1 MKKVSLFA
9 LIAIVAV
16 GCSSKKAVV
25 TSPTNKSDVEVTIPC
40 TGKEYQSDSKTFRA
54 SGEGFSNSMTIAK
67 DKALQTAR
75 ARLATSIEATV
86 ERVIDNYASSYEKGM
101 NEEAK
106 AKYQELSRTIV
117 KKKLEGTIAIC
128 ESMTK
133 TPEGAYR
140 AYVAVELGG
149 PELVSEIS
157 NSVKADDKLRIDYEY
172 EKFKKTFEEEMQKLE
187 NQQ

>member
-1 MKKVSLFA
+1 
-9 LIAIVAV
+9 
-16 GCSSKKAVV
+16 
-25 TSPTNKSDVEVTIPC
+25 
-40 TGKEYQSDSKTFRA
+40 
-54 SGEGFSNSMTIAK
+54 
-67 DKALQTAR
+67 
-75 ARLATSIEATV
+75 
-86 ERVIDNYASSYEKGM
+86 
-101 NEEAK
+101 
-106 AKYQELSRTIV
+106 
-117 KKKLEGTIAIC
+117 
-128 ESMTK
+128 MTK